1 MELKGGYQIFL
12 SEKKSNS
19 PFGNIAARSEDIP
32 WANIKLVWKK
42 GSSVLWAQINVQLQ
56 PKMRNVPFLE
66 KIQQRFEHRMG
77 KSNSKA
83 NL

>member
-1 MELKGGYQIFL
+1 MRGATEYSVG
-12 SEKKSNS
+12 EKKHNL
-19 PFGNIAARSEDIP
+19 PFGNVMARSEDIP
-32 WANIKLVWKK
+32 WANIKLVWRKE
-42 GSSVLWAQINVQLQ
+42 SAVLWAQINVQLQ
-56 PKMRNVPFLE
+56 SPMWNVPLLE